1 MNLPNKIGKLIFE
14 MYIKPIYSKRCLQE
28 SVNKKDKLLQKYK
41 KNYWQTCTK
50 NLQLQINLTVKDKIV
65 TQTRQGVKKD
75 E

>member
-50 NLQLQINLTVKDKIV
+50 NL
-65 TQTRQGVKKD
+65 
-75 E
+75 